1 MDDAPIPPGPQ
12 QQGAE
17 SNVSNR
23 HPNLYIRRFVDF
35 AMQPELPQP
44 MERDLEAAA
53 AAVVAAP
60 ADAAPAAP
68 ADAGLALEARLEQL
82 MPLLKDAGNALPF
95 LVLLL
100 IQFASFHFVGIC
112 ALLWFALL
120 QHRMNLTLKFAAL
133 QPSSVQPWRLLTRIG
148 IFGSNVLL
156 AEFLLASDGV
166 WRCWWR
172 IPFVGGALTLP
183 AMLWLIVH
191 NQYLLVFAF
200 AAAKAMFL
208 CAVSS
213 VWNERR
219 IKESLGFIESL
230 CGAWLQLLPVL
241 LWMRYLSDDRFVHSI
256 QPFVIMYLSMKL
268 RVCKLHFSRLRSSFL
283 AVVIRRCPFGQYVP
297 VSECG
302 DRECAICLESLNV
315 PLKLPCDH
323 IFCEA
328 CLMSWMQREATC
340 PCCRAVV
347 PGADG
352 GGVPTNDG
360 SSSLVPQIF

>member
-17 SNVSNR
+17 SNGSNR

-35 AMQPELPQP
+35 AMQPELHQP

-100 IQFASFHFVGIC
+100 IQFASFHFVGIF

-172 IPFVGGALTLP
+172 IPF
-183 AMLWLIVH
+183 
-191 NQYLLVFAF
+191 
-200 AAAKAMFL
+200 
-208 CAVSS
+208 
-213 VWNERR
+213 
-219 IKESLGFIESL
+219 
-230 CGAWLQLLPVL
+230 
-241 LWMRYLSDDRFVHSI
+241 
-256 QPFVIMYLSMKL
+256 
-268 RVCKLHFSRLRSSFL
+268 
-283 AVVIRRCPFGQYVP
+283 
-297 VSECG
+297 
-302 DRECAICLESLNV
+302 
-315 PLKLPCDH
+315 
-323 IFCEA
+323 
-328 CLMSWMQREATC
+328 
-340 PCCRAVV
+340 
-347 PGADG
+347 
-352 GGVPTNDG
+352 
-360 SSSLVPQIF
+360 